1 MILVRTIAEVRR
13 AVREVR
19 DHGERIGLVPTMGF
33 LHRGHLSLID
43 VARAKRAS
51 FVVVS
56 IFVNPMQFGPREDFH
71 SYPRDEARDAQLLRE
86 KQVDLLFVPSVE
98 TMVPP
103 GSTTRVLVGPVA
115 QPLEGER
122 RPGHFEGVATVL
134 AKLFN
139 IVEPDLAVFGQK
151 DAQQCAVVRQ
161 LVRDLDI
168 PVELHFGKTVRE
180 EDGLAMS
187 SRNANLSVAERKIAP
202 ALHRALLAGRSVL
215 LDGNQ
220 EVHRVEQAM
229 REALGAGAEPDYLQ
243 LVDPETFLAPTDLRR
258 DLLLVG
264 AVRVGKTRLIDNI
277 PIARQELRR

>member
-1 MILVRTIAEVRR
+1 MILARTIAEVRS
-13 AVREVR
+13 AVREAR

-71 SYPRDEARDAQLLRE
+71 TYPRDEARDTQLLRE

-134 AKLFN
+134 TKLFN

-151 DAQQCAVVRQ
+151 DAQQCTVVRQ

-168 PVELHFGKTVRE
+168 PVELHFGETVRE

-187 SRNANLSVAERKIAP
+187 SRNANLSAAERKIAP
-202 ALHRALLAGRSVL
+202 ALHRALLAGRSAL

-220 EVHRVEQAM
+220 EVRGVEQAM
-229 REALGAGAEPDYLQ
+229 RQALGAGAELDYLQ

-277 PIARQELRR
+277 PVARQELRR